1 MLGIDRLA
9 AQKVVKDLHRDFP
22 PLDITENLI
31 VPVME
36 RIGKGFEAGRVALS
50 QVYMSGRIGEDL
62 IGFLLPADSSLL
74 KHRPDIAIAVI
85 DDFHMLGKRIVRSFL
100 RSGGIDIKDYGTVGV
115 KELVPQVI
123 ADDVKILMI
132 STLMLP
138 SALRVKEL
146 VQKLKE
152 KNKGVKVVVGGA
164 PFRLENRLWQEVEA
178 DAVGKTA
185 ADALPILKEL
195 TGDRL

>member
-1 MLGIDRLA
+1 MLGIDRMA
-9 AQKVVKDLHRDFP
+9 AQKVVEDLHRDFP

-50 QVYMSGRIGEDL
+50 QVYMSGRIGEEL
-62 IGFLLPADSSLL
+62 IGFLLPADSSFLRY
-74 KHRPDIAIAVI
+74 RPDIAIAVI
-85 DDFHMLGKRIVRSFL
+85 DDFHLLGKRIVCSFL
-100 RSGGIDIKDYGTVGV
+100 RSSGLEIKDYGTIGL
-115 KELVPQVI
+115 KDLIPRVI
-123 ADDVKILMI
+123 ADGVKILLI

-146 VQKLKE
+146 TQRLKE
-152 KNKGVKVVVGGA
+152 ENKDIKVVVGGA
-164 PFRLENRLWQEVEA
+164 PFRLESRLWQEVGA

-185 ADALPILKEL
+185 ADALHILKQL